1 MDTIKSRRLSLEEKL
16 EQLKQQELNIAA
28 KREAVE
34 KKLTDQAREERT
46 RAFVCMGAMIDKL
59 LAMDVD
65 LKRRLL
71 AESRKENFNNRRG
84 MGHYWR
90 DFMPT
95 EEELA
100 KMKRKKEQQEPTEMD
115 SEE

>member
-34 KKLTDQAREERT
+34 KKLTDQARKERT

-59 LAMDVD
+59 MAMDTE
-65 LKRRLL
+65 LKKRLL
-71 AESRKENFNNRRG
+71 TESLKENVNNRRG
-84 MGHYWR
+84 MGRYWS
-90 DFMPT
+90 DFMPS

-100 KMKRKKEQQEPTEMD
+100 KMKRKKKQQEPTEAG

>member
-1 MDTIKSRRLSLEEKL
+1 M
-16 EQLKQQELNIAA
+16 NIAA

-34 KKLTDQAREERT
+34 KKLTDQARKERT

-59 LAMDVD
+59 MAMDVD

-84 MGHYWR
+84 MGHYWN
-90 DFMPT
+90 DFMPP
-95 EEELA
+95 EEEIL
-100 KMKRKKEQQEPTEMD
+100 KMKRKKKQQETTEAG
-115 SEE
+115 SEELK